1 MKQMSEAL
9 QSAQQSLQNAGQ
21 QTAQGQQGQKGQN
34 ESSEEEMGQEFGSS
48 QQQSGQGQK
57 SGQGKSGQQSGQS
70 GQSGGRGGRGAGL
83 GGPGQGVGGRVGPQ
97 QPLPGVKKDQ
107 LVRGNVNPRGEHMSR
122 SYMGTPDPTKD
133 RAAYYQV
140 VPERVRAAEASLN
153 REEIPAGH
161 RDQVRRYF
169 ESISP
174 GGK

>member
-1 MKQMSEAL
+1 M
-9 QSAQQSLQNAGQ
+9 
-21 QTAQGQQGQKGQN
+21 
-34 ESSEEEMGQEFGSS
+34 
-48 QQQSGQGQK
+48 
-57 SGQGKSGQQSGQS
+57 
-70 GQSGGRGGRGAGL
+70 
-83 GGPGQGVGGRVGPQ
+83 GGPGMGVGGRVGPQ

-107 LVRGNVNPRGEHMSR
+107 LVRGSVNPRGEHMSR

-169 ESISP
+169 QAISP
-174 GGK
+174 SGK

>member
-1 MKQMSEAL
+1 MSESL

-21 QTAQGQQGQKGQN
+21 QSAEGEK
-34 ESSEEEMGQEFGSS
+34 EPSEEEMGEEF
-48 QQQSGQGQK
+48 GQGQK
-57 SGQGKSGQQSGQS
+57 PGQGQGQGQGQAQGQSQAQGGKSGSSRGSRSASGT
-70 GQSGGRGGRGAGL
+70 GL
-83 GGPGQGVGGRVGPQ
+83 GGPGRGAGGNVGPQ

-107 LVRGNVNPRGEHMSR
+107 LVRGSVNPKGQHMTR
-122 SYMGTPDPTKD
+122 SYMGTPDPTRD

-169 ESISP
+169 DSISP
-174 GGK
+174 SGGK